1 MAKLRGILLGT
12 AVAFSLGVGLAIG
25 VPAVGATY
33 DPGASDQEIKIGNI
47 MPYSG
52 PLSAYATIGRAEA
65 AYFKMVNEQGGVNG
79 RKIVFISYDDGFQPP
94 KTVEQTRRLIEQDEV
109 LFMFNSLGTATNLA
123 IRKYLNTKKIPQ
135 LFVATGATVFGD
147 PQTYPYTM
155 GWQPDY
161 QTEARIFAKYIL
173 QTRPAAKIGILYQND
188 DSGRDYLKGFKEGL
202 GTHAGQIVKEQSYE
216 VTDPTV
222 DQQILN
228 LRNAGVD
235 ALFLEAA
242 PKQTSQGI
250 RKVAEIGWKPPIFF
264 IPVISSSVKAVLEP
278 AGFQNAKDV
287 LSTIYIKDADGLEW
301 KDDPGMN
308 AWRAWMSKYYPDGN
322 VHDGFNIYGY
332 SVAQTLVQVLKQCGD
347 TLTRDNVMKQA
358 ANLKGL
364 ELPLLLPGIKVET
377 GPNDYFPLEQ
387 LQMVRWNGTRWERFG
402 NIISGR

>member
-33 DPGASDQEIKIGNI
+33 DPGVSDQEIKIGNI

-155 GWQPDY
+155 G
-161 QTEARIFAKYIL
+161 
-173 QTRPAAKIGILYQND
+173 
-188 DSGRDYLKGFKEGL
+188 
-202 GTHAGQIVKEQSYE
+202 
-216 VTDPTV
+216 
-222 DQQILN
+222 
-228 LRNAGVD
+228 
-235 ALFLEAA
+235 
-242 PKQTSQGI
+242 
-250 RKVAEIGWKPPIFF
+250 
-264 IPVISSSVKAVLEP
+264 
-278 AGFQNAKDV
+278 
-287 LSTIYIKDADGLEW
+287 
-301 KDDPGMN
+301 
-308 AWRAWMSKYYPDGN
+308 
-322 VHDGFNIYGY
+322 
-332 SVAQTLVQVLKQCGD
+332 
-347 TLTRDNVMKQA
+347 
-358 ANLKGL
+358 
-364 ELPLLLPGIKVET
+364 
-377 GPNDYFPLEQ
+377 
-387 LQMVRWNGTRWERFG
+387 
-402 NIISGR
+402 